1 MKKSSEDFAD
11 VNNDGLGTATKVGDR
26 REGSDRRTEERRQKG
41 TSVDPMDI
49 KKQSIQRKHTLSIEK
64 ITEIIVETGGCKPE
78 DVKPDAELTALGI
91 GSLKAITLLYD
102 IEEAY
107 DIEIP
112 NEIIPSIITV
122 KDIQDKLANL
132 SQ

>member
-1 MKKSSEDFAD
+1 MKGSSEDFAD
-11 VNNDGLGTATKVGDR
+11 VNNDGLATATIVGDR
-26 REGSDRRTEERRQKG
+26 RKERDRREERDRRIEERRHRG
-41 TSVDPMDI
+41 TSV
-49 KKQSIQRKHTLSIEK
+49 QRKHTMSIEK
-64 ITEIIVETGGCKPE
+64 LTEIIVETGGCKPE

-91 GSLKAITLLYD
+91 GSLKAITLLFD

-122 KDIQDKLANL
+122 KDIQEKLADF